1 MERAITYALDS
12 VGRVTP
18 GLLSHPT
25 PCRGWDLAM
34 LLRHATESLSALRA
48 GFDTGR
54 LGLIPDTPE
63 GDLRTDLARS
73 FADGASQLLEAW
85 TTTGRQRLAINIS
98 GCPLAVTVME
108 RAGALEIA
116 VHGWDISQA
125 CGHRRPIPH
134 RLATDLLALAP
145 LLVPEAARHPLFAAP
160 VPAPRGAT
168 ASDQLAAFLGRSLH
182 GFGGPVATSAHCRWQ
197 PLSCLS

>member
-1 MERAITYALDS
+1 MERAITYAVDS
-12 VGRVTP
+12 AGNITP

-34 LLRHATESLSALRA
+34 LLRHANESLSALRE
-48 GFDTGR
+48 GIETGCI
-54 LGLIPDTPE
+54 GLAPDTRDS
-63 GDLRTDLARS
+63 DLGVDLART
-73 FADGASQLLEAW
+73 FRDGASQLLEAW
-85 TTTGRQRLAINIS
+85 TSMGLKRLAIDIS

-134 RLATDLLALAP
+134 RLATDLLAIAP
-145 LLVPEAARHPLFAAP
+145 LLVPEIGRHPLFDAP

-168 ASDQLAAFLGRSLH
+168 ASDQLAAFLGRDLPYS
-182 GFGGPVATSAHCRWQ
+182 GGRSPRTHTVSG
-197 PLSCLS
+197 SV